1 MRHKN
6 LFAVAVIA
14 FISPAVM
21 YDALSDPLAGA
32 ESPRLPGAAPAGP
45 VVEPPLPQQPQP
57 LRAGP
62 LITPGETAGAVPDS
76 TARTAASTV
85 VDTSTSAPGGQ
96 AESPANGT
104 LPSAGPESPV
114 SQPAPR
120 ANTPSP

>member
-14 FISPAVM
+14 MISPAVM
-21 YDALSDPLAGA
+21 YEALSNPLAGA
-32 ESPRLPGAAPAGP
+32 ESTQLPAAPPAGP

-57 LRAGP
+57 LRGGP

-76 TARTAASTV
+76 TARTAEAAV
-85 VDTSTSAPGGQ
+85 IDTSTSAPGGQ
-96 AESPANGT
+96 PESRENGS
-104 LPSAGPESPV
+104 LPSAGSEAPV
-114 SQPAPR
+114 GQPAPQ